1 MTKKLPDPG
10 TPWLNES
17 RHDTFEDADHRR
29 TVLLEEQSKDL
40 QVKVKR
46 AFWSSSKTPGK
57 DVFVVKVRK
66 LPKLQKEQKKTKK
79 KRSSAKKS

>member
-10 TPWLNES
+10 TSWANES
-17 RHDTFEDADHRR
+17 RHVTFEGADHRR
-29 TVLLEEQSKDL
+29 KALLEEQSEDL

-46 AFWSSSKTPGK
+46 ASGSSSKSLGK
-57 DVFVVKVRK
+57 DIFVVKTRK
-66 LPKLQKEQKKTKK
+66 LPKQKEEKKTKK

>member
-10 TPWLNES
+10 APWGNES
-17 RHDTFEDADHRR
+17 RHNTFEAADHRR
-29 TVLLEEQSKDL
+29 TVLLEEQGKDL
-40 QVKVKR
+40 QVKVKK

-57 DVFVVKVRK
+57 DVFVVKTRK
-66 LPKLQKEQKKTKK
+66 LPKQKEEKKTKK